1 MMLEE
6 VMDEVKRKCR
16 IVKVVL
22 ICCGNILCKKL
33 KEGRFEDEII
43 EVFYDM
49 KVVFENLVVKYEEY
63 M

>member
-1 MMLEE
+1 MMVEE
-6 VMDEVKRKCR
+6 VMDEVKRKRR

-33 KEGRFEDEII
+33 KEDRFIDEIM
-43 EVFYDM
+43 EVFYGM
-49 KVVFENLVVKYEEY
+49 KIVFENLVIKYEEY